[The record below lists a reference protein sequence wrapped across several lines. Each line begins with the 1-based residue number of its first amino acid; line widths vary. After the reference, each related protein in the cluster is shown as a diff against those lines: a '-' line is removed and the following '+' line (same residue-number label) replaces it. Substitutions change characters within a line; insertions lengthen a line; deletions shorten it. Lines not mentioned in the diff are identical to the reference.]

1 MVGGCDAEVI
11 DFGRSAVSAESVRDV
26 ETDYTFVAVADSAK
40 VLDSA
45 GVDIYFLE
53 SAIVVGVA
61 ISPIEVACVAVKL
74 HRLTE
79 ERHAVER
86 KDIGA
91 FTGLLVDGE
100 EVTLLVD
107 GIDDAI
113 NADCHC
119 THIAIQVRVDYDLL
133 ACLEVD

>member
-1 MVGGCDAEVI
+1 MVGSCDAEVI

-53 SAIVVGVA
+53 SAIVVRVA

-74 HRLTE
+74 HCLTE
-79 ERHAVER
+79 EWHAVER

-91 FTGLLVDGE
+91 VACLLVDSE
-100 EVTLLVD
+100 
-107 GIDDAI
+107 
-113 NADCHC
+113 
-119 THIAIQVRVDYDLL
+119 
-133 ACLEVD
+133 